1 MKEDMPETSILAYP
15 LFIFGISVIYTYFQR
30 CQTYITMRFGSV
42 FLILSL
48 SFVYDLH
55 SL

>member
-1 MKEDMPETSILAYP
+1 MPETSILAYP

-30 CQTYITMRFGSV
+30 CQTSLLYRFGSV

-48 SFVYDLH
+48 AFADELQ

>member
-1 MKEDMPETSILAYP
+1 MSETSMLAYP
-15 LFIFGISVIYTYFQR
+15 LFIFSISVIYTYFQR

-48 SFVYDLH
+48 AFVDDLQ

>member
-1 MKEDMPETSILAYP
+1 MPETSILAYP

-48 SFVYDLH
+48 AFADDLQ

>member
-1 MKEDMPETSILAYP
+1 MPETSILAYP
-15 LFIFGISVIYTYFQR
+15 LFIFDISVIYTYFQR

-42 FLILSL
+42 FLILCL
-48 SFVYDLH
+48 AFADDLH